1 MAITMRFAGLFAGAM
16 VFVVSPP
23 VQASSGPL
31 GRDGSTGQT
40 AAYYDPALR
49 ETRITGHAA
58 PGLCFSFR
66 LPQEW
71 RLDTDG
77 PETRLKAAFSE
88 AGIAMKLRSAGA
100 LRHLP
105 QRDLASRGAAFLQ
118 RDYEDLLGRPAQSV
132 SLASSHTGAVRWSA
146 TWIDANLPTPS
157 RTMTVEAFIIPLS
170 KEWVLE
176 LSPENTGTPEAHNAL
191 VRHLLTGLTVHS
203 GADCRG

>member
-1 MAITMRFAGLFAGAM
+1 MTITMRFAGLFAGAM
-16 VFVVSPP
+16 VLAVP
-23 VQASSGPL
+23 VQASTGLLGPEARSSQPL
-31 GRDGSTGQT
+31 VRF
-40 AAYYDPALR
+40 DPAAR
-49 ETRITGHAA
+49 ETRVTGQVAS
-58 PGLCFSFR
+58 GLCFSFR

-71 RLDTDG
+71 RLDGDG
-77 PETRLKAAFSE
+77 SGNRLKAAASE
-88 AGIAMKLRSAGA
+88 AGIDVNLRSAGA
-100 LRHLP
+100 LQHLP
-105 QRDLASRGAAFLQ
+105 QRDLASRDAAFLQ

-132 SLASSHTGAVRWSA
+132 SLASSHAGAVRWSA

-157 RTMTVEAFIIPLS
+157 RAMTVEAFIIPLS

>member
-1 MAITMRFAGLFAGAM
+1 MTITMRFVGLFAGAM
-16 VFVVSPP
+16 VLAAPAP

-31 GRDGSTGQT
+31 GLEARNGRPLVRF
-40 AAYYDPALR
+40 DPASR
-49 ETRITGHAA
+49 ETRVTGHVAS
-58 PGLCFSFR
+58 GLCFSFR

-71 RLDTDG
+71 RLDADG
-77 PETRLKAAFSE
+77 PETRLKAAVSE
-88 AGIAMKLRSAGA
+88 AGIDVNLRSAGA
-100 LRHLP
+100 LQHLP
-105 QRDLASRGAAFLQ
+105 QRDLASRDAAFLQ

-132 SLASSHTGAVRWSA
+132 SLASSHAGAVRWSA

-176 LSPENTGTPEAHNAL
+176 LSPENTGTLEAHNAL

>member
-1 MAITMRFAGLFAGAM
+1 MTITMRFAGLFAGAM
-16 VFVVSPP
+16 VLAAP
-23 VQASSGPL
+23 VQASTGGPEARSSQPL
-31 GRDGSTGQT
+31 VRF
-40 AAYYDPALR
+40 DPAAR
-49 ETRITGHAA
+49 ETRVTGHVA

-71 RLDTDG
+71 RLDADG
-77 PETRLKAAFSE
+77 SETRLKAAASE
-88 AGIAMKLRSAGA
+88 AGIDVNLRPARA
-100 LRHLP
+100 LQHLP
-105 QRDLASRGAAFLQ
+105 QRDLASRDAAFLQ

-132 SLASSHTGAVRWSA
+132 SLASSHAGAVRWSA

-157 RTMTVEAFIIPLS
+157 RAMTVEAFIIPLS

>member
-1 MAITMRFAGLFAGAM
+1 MTITMRFAGLFAGAM
-16 VFVVSPP
+16 VLAAP
-23 VQASSGPL
+23 VQASTGSLGPEARSIQPL
-31 GRDGSTGQT
+31 VRF
-40 AAYYDPALR
+40 DPAAR
-49 ETRITGHAA
+49 ETRVTGHVV

-71 RLDTDG
+71 RLDADG
-77 PETRLKAAFSE
+77 SETRLKAAASE
-88 AGIAMKLRSAGA
+88 AGIDVNLRSAGA
-100 LRHLP
+100 LQHLP
-105 QRDLASRGAAFLQ
+105 QRDLASRDAAFLQ

-132 SLASSHTGAVRWSA
+132 SLASSHAGAVRWSA

-157 RTMTVEAFIIPLS
+157 RAMTVEAFIIPLS

-191 VRHLLTGLTVHS
+191 VRRLLTGLTVQS